1 MATGTSNNA
10 YGIATYAD
18 ISSKTGFTVSTTN
31 KNSGKCPTKSE
42 ILSCV
47 SSGYTAN
54 IPSSYSSNQLV
65 AFKDI
70 SASKKSGSLIIS
82 LNYSPII
89 QLNDFT
95 MGVYYG
101 NSVPSNI
108 SSLERM
114 NSISNAA
121 VRSVDSSNYTIS
133 IDGSALGAIT
143 SNTYII
149 YCWDGFEEGYGIAY
163 AWVTTS
169 QLNTVKNGT
178 NVTVSGYSSVLSYY

>member
-1 MATGTSNNA
+1 MATGTSNSA

-65 AFKDI
+65 AYKDI

-82 LNYSPII
+82 LNYAPSI
-89 QLNDFT
+89 QLNDYI
-95 MGVYYG
+95 VDVCYG
-101 NSVPSNI
+101 SSVPSNMY
-108 SSLERM
+108 SLESM
-114 NSISNAA
+114 NSINTAA
-121 VRSVDSSNYTIS
+121 VNSVDSSNYTIS
-133 IDGSALGAIT
+133 INGSNLDAIT

-149 YCWDGFEEGYGIAY
+149 YCWDGFEEGFGIAY

-178 NVTVSGYSSVLSYY
+178 DVTVSGYSSVLSYS